1 MWYTCPSPSA
11 SDNEYFA
18 SGSDNEYWFRIVSI
32 LLPVPLQCSYARAR
46 RQRWR
51 SRTFK
56 NSIKIFV
63 FDILVISS
71 QRMDFATHKLACA
84 CLVALF
90 CEVCIGFDP
99 PLLPICLQPN
109 CVTLPTQQVN
119 CKCDSE
125 CPLYGDCCLDYT
137 PVNNSLPTN
146 TSNSLQTLLD
156 CWTVDFT
163 GDVLMGE
170 KSILMVSRCSQLSHP
185 QNIECMNQSLF
196 LPVTDSLSNYT
207 FRNIYCALCNNI
219 SEDRLVPWQPRF
231 HCDRN
236 AAMQLSNVSTYEK
249 INEVCYMYKLVS
261 KSPSIS
267 MRSCV
272 PHISTCPMATDA
284 SSQLIQNCT
293 RGQYDLVAAPN
304 DTRMLFRN
312 RYCAQCNGYNDT
324 QCLQYLNSLRLIGGM
339 KFNLMM

>member
-1 MWYTCPSPSA
+1 M
-11 SDNEYFA
+11 
-18 SGSDNEYWFRIVSI
+18 
-32 LLPVPLQCSYARAR
+32 
-46 RQRWR
+46 
-51 SRTFK
+51 
-56 NSIKIFV
+56 IFV

-71 QRMDFATHKLACA
+71 SRMGFATHKLACV
-84 CLVALF
+84 CLAVLF

-99 PLLPICLQPN
+99 PLLPPSCLHPRCDTLLN
-109 CVTLPTQQVN
+109 LPTQQVN

-125 CPLYGDCCLDYT
+125 CPLYGDCCLDYK
-137 PVNNSLPTN
+137 PVNNSLRAN
-146 TSNSLQTLLD
+146 TSSSLQTLLK

-163 GDVLMGE
+163 GDVLRRDGGD
-170 KSILMVSRCSQLSHP
+170 KSILMVSRCSQPSHP
-185 QNIECMNQSLF
+185 QNMQCMNQSLF

-219 SEDRLVPWQPRF
+219 SRDQLVSWQPRF

-236 AAMQLSNVSTYEK
+236 IAIQLSNLSTYEK

-261 KSPSIS
+261 KSPLIS
-267 MRSCV
+267 MRGCV

-304 DTRMLFRN
+304 DTRVLFRN

-324 QCLQYLNSLRLIGGM
+324 QCLQYLNSFTLIGGM